1 MKKFTIT
8 SVHIRS
14 TFIVFAF
21 LLLSQQQVYASAF
34 GQGAFGEDVPFGSGT
49 SIGMTFSGDVAFTL
63 TPAGAT
69 FSGQGSNTVTVT
81 STNVVG
87 YYLFLYAN
95 GSTSMSNGS
104 ATIAASGNGS
114 PASLAINTWGYNVD
128 GSTNYLGILDHP
140 VQILSADGPYKN
152 GNDTDVYY
160 GAYVDITKPA
170 SDYTV
175 EVTHTLVGKFD

>member
-1 MKKFTIT
+1 M
-8 SVHIRS
+8 
-14 TFIVFAF
+14 VFAF

-49 SIGMTFSGDVAFTL
+49 SIDMSFSGDVALML
-63 TPAGAT
+63 TPAGGGT
-69 FSGQGSNTVTVT
+69 FSGQGSNIVTIT

-104 ATIAASGNGS
+104 DTIVASGNGS
-114 PASLAINTWGYNVD
+114 PSSLAINTWGYNVD
-128 GSTNYLGILDHP
+128 GSSNYLGILDHP

-170 SDYTV
+170 SAYTV